1 MWIGRSL
8 ALVALTSAIVRVPG
22 CRSSA
27 SAQSAAWTVALVLMA
42 ALAVCPRLP
51 FPSGALPTSVSVGVR
66 SASAL
71 AARSPMAIPA
81 APAWGL
87 AAGGAVWVL
96 GSLVWIGLAVR
107 DVRRVARLK
116 RAAHPMV
123 PVDSRSL
130 ARWQALNARGRSAR
144 LCWCDELDGPAAL
157 GFADPVVAV
166 PRAQGAQLTDEELEH
181 VLLHE
186 LAHVRR
192 RDDWAALAE
201 WVLVGLMWV
210 NPASHWA
217 RRRVALS
224 REMACDDWVV
234 RQTAAPVAYA
244 RCLTAVAS
252 LRRQMGRVRLTAAAT
267 GRSSAL
273 TKRVT
278 RVLASG
284 ERPVSRV
291 ARAAGWLTPL
301 AVSLAGVALF
311 QLPPLLV
318 DGGPD
323 RTTAAPLAVS
333 ASLAAD
339 ARADV
344 GRAAVVASTRPARP
358 RVAATTRRR
367 VPVSA
372 DETRAPIAEREASG
386 GELPRAADDPARS
399 SNREQDMQVPLLNA
413 VALPGVGVPGV
424 TVADGSAASGLLTS
438 EQNTPWWGRAAALG
452 AATGEGAATAGRA
465 TASFLKR
472 LGTRVPQPFA
482 R

>member
-1 MWIGRSL
+1 L
-8 ALVALTSAIVRVPG
+8 
-22 CRSSA
+22 
-27 SAQSAAWTVALVLMA
+27 
-42 ALAVCPRLP
+42 
-51 FPSGALPTSVSVGVR
+51 SVDAR
-66 SASAL
+66 FASAL
-71 AARSPMAIPA
+71 AARSPVAIPP
-81 APAWGL
+81 APDWGL
-87 AAGGAVWVL
+87 AAGAAVWVL

-116 RAAHPMV
+116 RAARAMV

-130 ARWQALNARGRSAR
+130 ARWQALNASGRSAR

-166 PRAQGAQLTDEELEH
+166 PRVQGAQLTDEELEH

-217 RRRVALS
+217 RHRVALS

-252 LRRQMGRVRLTAAAT
+252 LRRQMGRARLTAAAT

-273 TKRVT
+273 TKRVI

-284 ERPVSRV
+284 ARPVSRL
-291 ARAAGWLTPL
+291 ARATGLLTPL
-301 AVSLAGVALF
+301 AVSLAGIALL
-311 QLPPLLV
+311 QLPPLIV
-318 DGGPD
+318 DGGPE
-323 RTTAAPLAVS
+323 RTTAVALAMP
-333 ASLAAD
+333 ASLAAG

-344 GRAAVVASTRPARP
+344 GRAAATGSTLPARP
-358 RVAATTRRR
+358 RMAAATRRR
-367 VPVSA
+367 VPVPA
-372 DETRAPIAEREASG
+372 DETRAPIAGQKASV
-386 GELPRAADDPARS
+386 GELPRAGDDAGRS
-399 SNREQDMQVPLLNA
+399 SDREQDIQRPLLNA

-424 TVADGSAASGLLTS
+424 TVADGSVASGSFTLG
-438 EQNTPWWGRAAALG
+438 QNTPWWGRAAALG
-452 AATGEGAATAGRA
+452 AATGEGATTAGRA

-472 LGTRVPQPFA
+472 LGTRVPKTIA